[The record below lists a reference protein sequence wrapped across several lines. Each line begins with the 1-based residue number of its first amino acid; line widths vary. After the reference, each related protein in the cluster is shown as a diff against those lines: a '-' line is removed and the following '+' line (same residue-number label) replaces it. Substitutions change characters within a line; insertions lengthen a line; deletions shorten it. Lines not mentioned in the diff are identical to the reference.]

1 MAKYTPNHAGIA
13 ALARSPAM
21 VEAMRHKAEQMKA
34 YAEVI
39 APVDTGRYKASFH
52 VTAGVRGTTAYGR
65 LSNDATSEDGFAYCQ
80 ALEFGTS
87 KMRAQR
93 ILQRSIDALR
103 ATT

>member
-1 MAKYTPNHAGIA
+1 MSTYTPNHAGIRAMA
-13 ALARSPAM
+13 ASPAM
-21 VEAMRHKAEQMKA
+21 VEAMRRKAEQMKA

-65 LSNDATSEDGFAYCQ
+65 LSNNARDPRTGYPYCV
-80 ALEFGTS
+80 ALEFGNS
-87 KMRAQR
+87 RIHAQR

-103 ATT
+103 AT